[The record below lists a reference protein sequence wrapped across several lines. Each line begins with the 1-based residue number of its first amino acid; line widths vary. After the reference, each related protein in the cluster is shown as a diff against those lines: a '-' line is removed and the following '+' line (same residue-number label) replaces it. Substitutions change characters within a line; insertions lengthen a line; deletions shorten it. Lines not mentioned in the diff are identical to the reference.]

1 MERLGLNF
9 AAFISD
15 DRLNATAR
23 DDVQIIEQG
32 SEVQYPNYDHIGLQ
46 QYPATGNKTLQHTG
60 MGWGTKFLDDLSPG
74 FRDYGVVWTP
84 PEMIFEIDGEPV
96 AAVVTNGAVHG
107 PTDVAFSSA
116 LIYAGIPAHPPGH
129 DVLVRSV
136 RVFAP

>member
-1 MERLGLNF
+1 MTTSGCSNTR
-9 AAFISD
+9 
-15 DRLNATAR
+15 
-23 DDVQIIEQG
+23 
-32 SEVQYPNYDHIGLQ
+32 H
-46 QYPATGNKTLQHTG
+46 GNKTLQHTG

-129 DVLVRSV
+129 DVLARSV